1 VTQLPTFVAFMRICD
16 PTLGDHAKR
25 VAGHAEALARRL
37 GWPTERIEELRVGAV
52 LHDVGKVNV
61 PARVLAKPARLDPD
75 ELAHVRAHPIE
86 GAWLLAGVRS
96 LRVAL
101 PYVLFHHE
109 RWDGAGYPTR
119 RAGRSIPLEG
129 RLLAVVDAFDA
140 MTSARPY
147 RSALSVDHALD
158 EVARCAGEQFDPE
171 IARTFLDAFEA
182 GEIEMEQPLAA
193 TG

>member
-1 VTQLPTFVAFMRICD
+1 VTQLPTFVAFMRVCD
-16 PTLGDHAKR
+16 PTLGDHAER
-25 VAGHAEALARRL
+25 VSGHAEAVARRL
-37 GWPTERIEELRVGAV
+37 GWPPERIEELRVGAV
-52 LHDVGKVNV
+52 LHDLGKVNV
-61 PARVLAKPARLDPD
+61 PARVLAKPARLDPE

-109 RWDGAGYPTR
+109 RWDGDGYPTR
-119 RAGRSIPLEG
+119 RAGESIPLEG

-147 RSALSVDHALD
+147 RSALSVEHALE
-158 EVARCAGEQFDPE
+158 EVARCAGAQFDPE
-171 IARTFLDAFEA
+171 IAQAFLDSFEA
-182 GEIEMEQPLAA
+182 GEINQPLPLAA
-193 TG
+193 AG

>member
-1 VTQLPTFVAFMRICD
+1 VTQLPTFVAFMRVCD

-25 VAGHAEALARRL
+25 VSGHAEAVARRL
-37 GWPTERIEELRVGAV
+37 GWPPERIEELRVGAV
-52 LHDVGKVNV
+52 LHDLGKVNV
-61 PARVLAKPARLDPD
+61 PARVLAKPARLDPE
-75 ELAHVRAHPIE
+75 ELAHVRAHPVE

-109 RWDGAGYPTR
+109 RWDGDGYPTR
-119 RAGRSIPLEG
+119 RAGESIPLEG

-147 RSALSVDHALD
+147 RSALSVEHALE
-158 EVARCAGEQFDPE
+158 EVARCAGAQFDPE
-171 IARTFLDAFEA
+171 IAQAFLDSFEA
-182 GEIEMEQPLAA
+182 GEINHPLPLAA
-193 TG
+193 AG